1 MNGKGFIKLPRSL
14 LNEWRDIL
22 TPEEIGIL
30 VNLMAMANYDNQPR
44 KAPKGDQLQRG
55 QLVTSIR
62 SFAKRF
68 GISESKTRRLLA
80 KWEKAGLIK
89 RRTYSGALL
98 DTHTGTLLT
107 LEFYAS
113 SQGVQHSNR
122 RRNQHE
128 VDTPIRIEKKDKKP
142 SPVPATDGRPGEAK
156 PGRNQDDAGQRDRPR
171 NITFTR

>member
-30 VNLMAMANYDNQPR
+30 IYLTAMANYEDKPR
-44 KAPKGDQLQRG
+44 RAPKGDQLQRG

-68 GISESKTRRLLA
+68 SVSESRALRLMR
-80 KWEKAGLIK
+80 KWEQLGIIK
-89 RRTYSGALL
+89 RETLSGAESGAPS
-98 DTHTGTLLT
+98 GTLIT

-113 SQGVQHSNR
+113 SQGERNTKRSGNR
-122 RRNQHE
+122 SENAQ
-128 VDTPIRIEKKDKKP
+128 TIRSIKKNKKP
-142 SPVPATDGRPGEAK
+142 SPLPAIDGRPGEAK
-156 PGRNQDDAGQRDRPR
+156 QERSEDAPGQSKRPG
-171 NITFTR
+171 IIYTR